1 MRQIGLVLF
10 GVFLLAL
17 DGALCRV
24 LHLELMRPNPVLLL
38 DVFIALNLTS
48 AEGAVMVFLLGVSA
62 DSFAGTPMGMLASVH
77 LFVWMLVR
85 WSLRFLIPERK
96 GMQLVL
102 LFVMSLVF
110 SLLVMPMLAI
120 MEASVG
126 PVWASFKVML
136 PLALVH
142 LLLAG
147 PVWAV
152 ARWIRRPVD
161 RRRSVYTQ

>member
-1 MRQIGLVLF
+1 MRPIGLVLF

-24 LHLELMRPNPVLLL
+24 LHLELMHPDPILLL
-38 DVFIALNLTS
+38 DVFIALNLS
-48 AEGAVMVFLLGVSA
+48 SVEGVLMVFFLGVSA

-77 LFVWMLVR
+77 LLVWILVR
-85 WSLRFLIPERK
+85 WSVRFLMPERK
-96 GMQLVL
+96 GMQLTI

-110 SLLVMPMLAI
+110 SLLVMLMLAI
-120 MEASVG
+120 MGAGVG
-126 PVWASFKVML
+126 PVWANFKVMP

-152 ARWIRRPVD
+152 ARWIRRPAA
-161 RRRSVYTQ
+161 RRRSAFT

>member
-1 MRQIGLVLF
+1 MRPAGLVLF

-24 LHLELMRPNPVLLL
+24 LHLELMRPDPVLLL
-38 DVFIALNLTS
+38 DVFIALHLTS
-48 AEGAVMVFLLGVSA
+48 AEGVVMVFLLGVSA
-62 DSFAGTPMGMLASVH
+62 DSFAGTPMGMLASAH

-85 WSLRFLIPERK
+85 WSLRFLMPEQK
-96 GMQLVL
+96 GMQLII

-110 SLLVMPMLAI
+110 SLLVMLLLAI
-120 MEASVG
+120 TEAGVG
-126 PVWASFKVML
+126 PVWANLKVMF

-147 PVWAV
+147 PIWAV
-152 ARWIRRPVD
+152 ARWIQRPVA
-161 RRRSVYTQ
+161 RRRGVFS

>member
-1 MRQIGLVLF
+1 MKQIGLVLL

-17 DGALCRV
+17 DGVLCRV
-24 LHLELMRPNPVLLL
+24 LHLELMHPDPVLLL
-38 DVFIALNLTS
+38 VVFIGLNLTS
-48 AEGAVMVFLLGVSA
+48 GEGVLMVFFLGVSA

-77 LFVWMLVR
+77 LLVWVLVR
-85 WSLRFLIPERK
+85 WSMRLLMPERQ
-96 GMQLVL
+96 GMQLVI

-110 SLLVMPMLAI
+110 SLLVMLMLAI
-120 MEASVG
+120 MEAGTG
-126 PVWASFKVML
+126 PVWANFKVML

-152 ARWIRRPVD
+152 ARWIRRPVA
-161 RRRSVYTQ
+161 RRRSVFT